1 MERKG
6 ISPIIASVLLLAVTL
21 AVVGIFSGWAPELA
35 EGVTESTSNSTYETI
50 ACNEASIE
58 FRSAYYD
65 GSSEVTVSLRNSGS
79 EDLSDISLVAYDS
92 DEQILAQETGV
103 SVDSGN
109 ISEETIS
116 SVNSPPSYIEGLSSQ
131 CGSVTTSTSDINQ

>member
-35 EGVTESTSNSTYETI
+35 EGVTESTENSTYETI

-79 EDLSDISLVAYDS
+79 EDLSDISLVAYGS
-92 DEQILAQETGV
+92 DEQIVGQNSSISIESGNIVDTGV
-103 SVDSGN
+103 SVDSN
-109 ISEETIS
+109 
-116 SVNSPPSYIEGLSSQ
+116 PSYLESLSGQ